1 MDAEGILYAVAA
13 IANWRAVVTLV
24 AFAFTAWLL
33 VFAVPLMSGIQG
45 IVFAL
50 TGLGVGLIWQ
60 EHRSLN
66 ATTNQPDLQ
75 TRPSVAA
82 ACAAFLSLCW
92 GLASADSSLTSITGA
107 AILCLA
113 LGAHTSYYRRMNLIS
128 QSRARLCICFASL
141 GYVAGIVARNF
152 TA

>member
-24 AFAFTAWLL
+24 GFAFTAWLL

-128 QSRARLCICFASL
+128 QSRARLCICSASL

>member
-1 MDAEGILYAVAA
+1 MDAEGILYAVAT

-45 IVFAL
+45 IVFAS
-50 TGLGVGLIWQ
+50 TGLVVGFIWQ
-60 EHRSLN
+60 EHRSLD
-66 ATTNQPDLQ
+66 ATINQPDQQ

-92 GLASADSSLTSITGA
+92 GLASADSLLTASTGA

-113 LGAHTSYYRRMNLIS
+113 LGANTSYYRRMNLIS
-128 QSRARLCICFASL
+128 HSRARLCIYFASL
-141 GYVAGIVARNF
+141 GYVAGIIARNF

>member
-1 MDAEGILYAVAA
+1 MDAEAILYAVAA
-13 IANWRAVVTLV
+13 IANWRAVVALV

-33 VFAVPLMSGIQG
+33 VFALPLMSGVQG

-50 TGLGVGLIWQ
+50 TGLGIGFIWQ
-60 EHRSLN
+60 EHRSLD
-66 ATTNQPDLQ
+66 ASTNQPDLQ

-92 GLASADSSLTSITGA
+92 GLASADSLLTATTGA

-113 LGAHTSYYRRMNLIS
+113 LVAHTSYYRRMNLIS
-128 QSRARLCICFASL
+128 HSRARLCIYFASL
-141 GYVAGIVARNF
+141 GYVAGIIARNF

>member
-1 MDAEGILYAVAA
+1 MDAEGILYAVVA

-50 TGLGVGLIWQ
+50 TGLVVGLIWQ
-60 EHRSLN
+60 EHRSLD
-66 ATTNQPDLQ
+66 ATTNQPDQQ

-82 ACAAFLSLCW
+82 AGASFLALCW
-92 GLASADSSLTSITGA
+92 GLASADSLLTASTGA

-113 LGAHTSYYRRMNLIS
+113 LGANTSYYRRMNLIS
-128 QSRARLCICFASL
+128 HARARLCIYSAFL
-141 GYVAGIVARNF
+141 GYVAGIILRQF

>member
-33 VFAVPLMSGIQG
+33 VFAVPLMSGIQAL
-45 IVFAL
+45 VFAS
-50 TGLGVGLIWQ
+50 TGLVVGFIWQ
-60 EHRSLN
+60 EHRSLD
-66 ATTNQPDLQ
+66 ATINQPDQQ

-92 GLASADSSLTSITGA
+92 GLASADSLLTSTTGA

-128 QSRARLCICFASL
+128 HSRARLCIYFASL
-141 GYVAGIVARNF
+141 GYVAGIIARNF

>member
-33 VFAVPLMSGIQG
+33 VFAVPLMSGIQAL
-45 IVFAL
+45 VFAS
-50 TGLGVGLIWQ
+50 TGLVVGFIWQ
-60 EHRSLN
+60 EHRSLD
-66 ATTNQPDLQ
+66 ATINQPDQQ

-92 GLASADSSLTSITGA
+92 GLASADSLLTSTTGA

-128 QSRARLCICFASL
+128 HSRARLCIYFASL